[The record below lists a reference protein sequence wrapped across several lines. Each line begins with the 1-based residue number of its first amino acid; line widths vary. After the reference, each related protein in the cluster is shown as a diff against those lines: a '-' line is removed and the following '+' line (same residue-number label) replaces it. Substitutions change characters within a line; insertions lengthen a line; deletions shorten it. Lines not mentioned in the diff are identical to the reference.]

1 MGLMMMDRFCSVPEA
16 VEDLKRGRM
25 VVLIDDPDREN
36 EGDLAM
42 LAEFATPEAISF
54 MATQGRGL
62 ICLPLPGG
70 DCDRLGLELQPRRH
84 SNAFGTGFTIS
95 IDAADA
101 TGPGISAHARAHT
114 IRRAADPDTSSM
126 DFSRPGHVFPLRA
139 KDGGVLVRPGHTEAI
154 LDFAR
159 LAGARPAGVICE
171 IMDDDG
177 SMARTP

>member
-114 IRRAADPDTSSM
+114 IRRPIPTPRRWTSAGRVMSSRYARKTVAFSSAQDTQKR
-126 DFSRPGHVFPLRA
+126 FWILR
-139 KDGGVLVRPGHTEAI
+139 DS
-154 LDFAR
+154 
-159 LAGARPAGVICE
+159 PAHAQPV
-171 IMDDDG
+171 
-177 SMARTP
+177 